1 MSLLPQPVE
10 ASLPDYTA
18 STPPPDYSAQVIEGE
33 EVLAATHTPFSS
45 SRNGTY
51 SRSWNRGTD
60 IRVVLRELVED
71 STEEIP
77 TYRQRGLIC
86 GTIYQGS
93 VKNILQVSLKIE
105 GKLKFSVFGNT
116 SQTATIKV
124 VDESYELWSKSN
136 PQTGASANP
145 EEIDFSYVLPTTFRD
160 GDRDIP
166 MPPSHEIS
174 LSGLPG
180 LETQCSYALKILV
193 VSRGP
198 LWNKKHSFIIPF
210 RYRPRSTPS
219 VPLVTNEGIRPGC
232 PIFHATIKSA
242 PEVWFETLSIL
253 QTKPASGL
261 QPVEVQIFLPAAR
274 TFGLAD
280 TIPFHTQLTGTATS
294 IQKLYTLLSP
304 LSASEEYRALQ
315 LTQTLSNQSTTGS
328 ISSIDSHGSK
338 NSITKSDSINDRN
351 YIFFGVTITRQVCV
365 EVKDQV
371 VWKSYNIGR
380 GTLFPI
386 PPPFELAMEDNP
398 FYSDDAESVD
408 STKRIVNL
416 DAAGEIRCQPDVDV
430 GHFNVGGKV
439 QVKDFMVIQ
448 IAPTKKSD
456 NARSPFFPLKIA
468 IPISLVTDSW
478 SEHPMIS

>member
-1 MSLLPQPVE
+1 MSLPPQPVE

-93 VKNILQVSLKIE
+93 VKNILQIE
-105 GKLKFSVFGNT
+105 GKLKFTVFGNT

-198 LWNKKHSFIIPF
+198 LWNKNHSYIIPF

-280 TIPFHTQLTGTATS
+280 TIPFHTQLTGTAPS
-294 IQKLYTLLSP
+294 IQKLYTLF
-304 LSASEEYRALQ
+304 
-315 LTQTLSNQSTTGS
+315 NQSTTGS
-328 ISSIDSHGSK
+328 ISSIASHGSK
-338 NSITKSDSINDRN
+338 NSITKSDTNNDRN

-398 FYSDDAESVD
+398 FYSADAESVG

>member
-51 SRSWNRGTD
+51 SRSWNCGTD

-136 PQTGASANP
+136 PQTGVSANP

-294 IQKLYTLLSP
+294 IQKLYTLF
-304 LSASEEYRALQ
+304 
-315 LTQTLSNQSTTGS
+315 
-328 ISSIDSHGSK
+328 K

-398 FYSDDAESVD
+398 
-408 STKRIVNL
+408 IVNL